1 MANSALRNST
11 LAWSDASVHVR
22 INAALYGFY
31 GGAFNTRVMLESLGV
46 GSPVALACANFG
58 RYSGGWYLPT
68 ESAMIAMYSA
78 LGPDGTNDVVL
89 D

>member
-1 MANSALRNST
+1 
-11 LAWSDASVHVR
+11 
-22 INAALYGFY
+22 
-31 GGAFNTRVMLESLGV
+31 MLESLGV